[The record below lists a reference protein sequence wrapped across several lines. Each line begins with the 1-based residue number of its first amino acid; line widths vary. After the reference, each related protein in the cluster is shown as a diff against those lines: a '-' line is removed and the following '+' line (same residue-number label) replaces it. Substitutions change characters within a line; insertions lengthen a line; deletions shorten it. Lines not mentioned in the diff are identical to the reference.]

1 MLQLEEAKLWTNGN
15 IEQHSMMDVWSK
27 FETLKQFFLKL
38 QTNFFYFQWWKKSGK
53 LVATYTENSLLM
65 ISIYYQANSLSEIYS
80 KLKPASVHTIA
91 NL

>member
-27 FETLKQFFLKL
+27 FENLKQFFLKL
-38 QTNFFYFQWWKKSGK
+38 KTKFFSFQWWKKSSK

-65 ISIYYQANSLSEIYS
+65 ISIYY
-80 KLKPASVHTIA
+80 
-91 NL
+91 